1 MDTTHKSQVQNFLLT
16 HLYLVW
22 RCCSGAMHR
31 TRLITNIKLL
41 LLIRHRC
48 TSEFLLQF
56 AEFSVLSNENVTPTY
71 PSVVKNLNCSIICIE
86 SDSFHYWK
94 WNLKFQSSA
103 EAFVPHSWDYY
114 NPCPPRQVEWFSI
127 TIIWERFEHNFFYWM
142 KEFNR
147 ILRAKYKFRAWLD
160 IHHLR
165 HHLQP
170 MECGYIDRIAM
181 NEESSVAF
189 KFALCRGF
197 PTFQR
202 SKVISEQLSA
212 SLV

>member
-56 AEFSVLSNENVTPTY
+56 TEFSVLSNENVTPTY

-127 TIIWERFEHNFFYWM
+127 TIIWERFEHNFFIEWKNLTESYGQNINLELDWTYIIYVITY
-142 KEFNR
+142 NLLSVD
-147 ILRAKYKFRAWLD
+147 IL
-160 IHHLR
+160 I
-165 HHLQP
+165 
-170 MECGYIDRIAM
+170 E
-181 NEESSVAF
+181 
-189 KFALCRGF
+189 
-197 PTFQR
+197 
-202 SKVISEQLSA
+202 
-212 SLV
+212 